1 MSEPAYDLVVI
12 GAGPGGY
19 VAAIRAAQLGSK
31 VACIDKRAALGG
43 TCLNVGCIPSKVLL
57 HSSERYAEARHGLAE
72 HGIRFSE
79 LELDLG
85 AMMQRKEQVVTD
97 LTKGVDFLLKKNK
110 VDRVVGTARISAPGE
125 VSVSLNDGTTARL
138 MARNILI
145 ATGSEPSALANV
157 EIDEKRIVSSTGA
170 LSLEG
175 VPEKDADGDY
185 LVPVDDVHVTIA
197 PRASV
202 DGHVMVRVFAI
213 CVVGANMAPELGL
226 FLSRLNFGLM
236 FGRFSLDTER
246 RAIWFDEALLGE
258 EFREE
263 ELRFAVNVVAK
274 TADQWDDPLK
284 QMFGGATYQEL
295 LKGQAQEPTPTVKP
309 GAGSG
314 LYL

>member
-1 MSEPAYDLVVI
+1 MTRPESARSFLLSEIEDLEPFGFVVAYPAGNPLHVVE
-12 GAGPGGY
+12 AGRKEDGTLELRIPARPPMAPELAPE
-19 VAAIRAAQLGSK
+19 VRSK
-31 VACIDKRAALGG
+31 LDERGFASADPTDQTEPWKRAAADATEAVTLLQQVLSEVFGEKSDASLDIAHG
-43 TCLNVGCIPSKVLL
+43 SHKVE
-57 HSSERYAEARHGLAE
+57 HEARK
-72 HGIRFSE
+72 R
-79 LELDLG
+79 LEIARVRIEEVL
-85 AMMQRKEQVVTD
+85 TD
-97 LTKGVDFLLKKNK
+97 
-110 VDRVVGTARISAPGE
+110 
-125 VSVSLNDGTTARL
+125 
-138 MARNILI
+138 M
-145 ATGSEPSALANV
+145 
-157 EIDEKRIVSSTGA
+157 
-170 LSLEG
+170 LEG

>member
-1 MSEPAYDLVVI
+1 LAAPALGRSPADGQPCDAGCRRLTLRPTASTAAYQAYLRGRFFWNKRTAADL
-12 GAGPGGY
+12 A
-19 VAAIRAAQLGSK
+19 AAI
-31 VACIDKRAALGG
+31 D
-43 TCLNVGCIPSKVLL
+43 
-57 HSSERYAEARHGLAE
+57 
-72 HGIRFSE
+72 
-79 LELDLG
+79 
-85 AMMQRKEQVVTD
+85 
-97 LTKGVDFLLKKNK
+97 
-110 VDRVVGTARISAPGE
+110 
-125 VSVSLNDGTTARL
+125 
-138 MARNILI
+138 
-145 ATGSEPSALANV
+145 
-157 EIDEKRIVSSTGA
+157 ST
-170 LSLEG
+170 
-175 VPEKDADGDY
+175 
-185 LVPVDDVHVTIA
+185 
-197 PRASV
+197 
-202 DGHVMVRVFAI
+202 VMVRVFAI